1 MADRNIGSWIKE
13 KLNPAQ
19 PSIASLEPFASPET
33 IVDFEQAYREIEVV
47 HRSVDMIVNAMTEIP
62 FIIDGGAA
70 KKVNSS
76 GTTSTPAETTATSKT
91 SGAPA
96 MTFDKTSHDFGT
108 INEGDKVTTTFGFTN
123 TGDADL
129 IIVDARGS
137 CGCTVPQYPK
147 NKAIAPGETGSIVV
161 SFDSSNKPGIQQ
173 KSVTISANTASGR
186 EMLRIKS
193 DVTPDPVKQ
202 QQREAQARARQQN

>member
-1 MADRNIGSWIKE
+1 MKKRLIF
-13 KLNPAQ
+13 
-19 PSIASLEPFASPET
+19 SLVFTFVLFTACQDS
-33 IVDFEQAYREIEVV
+33 
-47 HRSVDMIVNAMTEIP
+47 
-62 FIIDGGAA
+62 AA

-76 GTTSTPAETTATSKT
+76 GTTSTPAASTAVAKT
-91 SGAPA
+91 SGVPA
-96 MTFDKTSHDFGT
+96 MTFDKTSHD
-108 INEGDKVTTTFGFTN
+108 FGFTN

-147 NKAIAPGETGSIVV
+147 NQAIAPGETGSIVV

-173 KSVTISANTASGR
+173 KSVTLSANTASGR

-193 DVTPDPVKQ
+193 NVTPDPVKQ